1 MDSEVLKRLD
11 AIDRRLERLDM
22 IESHLLDLLL
32 PARKAFTRSPHPE
45 PPPVMVESVKEILGH
60 LPALHEKL
68 DALAV
73 QVAAAA
79 PKPESFEEAHA
90 ELEADPT
97 VNPLE
102 APSA

>member
-1 MDSEVLKRLD
+1 MTDSEKLDLILKRLD
-11 AIDRRLERLDM
+11 RLDL

-45 PPPVMVESVKEILGH
+45 PPPVMVESVQQILGH

-90 ELEADPT
+90 ALEAAPP
-97 VNPLE
+97 VKSPE